1 MFSRSQVYLLP
12 IRTLWWRGGA
22 TPEWRESKV
31 SSCIQNPLVHIN
43 IIISVI
49 SLSWMVWQVLQIYK
63 SAIKSKQEVMCS
75 PVSTS
80 TDAHLLALSLH
91 RTRAS
96 QLTVQR
102 IY

>member
-12 IRTLWWRGGA
+12 IRTLRWGGGA

-31 SSCIQNPLVHIN
+31 SGCIQNPLVHIN

-49 SLSWMVWQVLQIYK
+49 SLSWMVWQVLQINR
-63 SAIKSKQEVMCS
+63 SAIKSKQEVMHS
-75 PVSTS
+75 SVSTS

-91 RTRAS
+91 SSRAP
-96 QLTVQR
+96 QLTVQ
-102 IY
+102 